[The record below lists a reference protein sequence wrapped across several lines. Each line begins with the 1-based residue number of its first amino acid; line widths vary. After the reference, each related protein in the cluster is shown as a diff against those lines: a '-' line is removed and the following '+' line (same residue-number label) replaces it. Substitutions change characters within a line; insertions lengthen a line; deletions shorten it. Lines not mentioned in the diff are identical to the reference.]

1 MGETN
6 KDNYLSPDRLKL
18 LWLLLE
24 KRGIDFL
31 PQKIYNS
38 ECATDVVTMESGEE
52 SMESDGA
59 HVRRKTHSLNQIGE
73 T

>member
-1 MGETN
+1 MGEIN

-31 PQKIYNS
+31 PQKNYDS
-38 ECATDVVTMESGEE
+38 ECATDQVTMESGEE
-52 SMESDGA
+52 SMESDGGDP
-59 HVRRKTHSLNQIGE
+59 TSDENPIL
-73 T
+73 

>member
-1 MGETN
+1 VGEIN

-24 KRGIDFL
+24 KKGIDFL

-38 ECATDVVTMESGEE
+38 ECAIDQVTTGSGEE
-52 SMESDGA
+52 SMESDGGDPPPD
-59 HVRRKTHSLNQIGE
+59 RRTTE
-73 T
+73 TD

>member
-1 MGETN
+1 MGEIN

-38 ECATDVVTMESGEE
+38 ECAMDSVTMDPGEE
-52 SMESDGA
+52 SVESDGGDRTSD
-59 HVRRKTHSLNQIGE
+59 RRTTE
-73 T
+73 TD

>member
-1 MGETN
+1 VGEIN

-31 PQKIYNS
+31 PKKIYNS
-38 ECATDVVTMESGEE
+38 ECAMDLVTMESGEE
-52 SMESDGA
+52 SMESDSGDPTSD
-59 HVRRKTHSLNQIGE
+59 RRTTE
-73 T
+73 TG